1 LDPILRDTLRA
12 QQAKAPYAS
21 YPTTERADYGDTCNQ
36 TQAPGLSGAARQATK
51 AESIIS
57 GLQQRDTYMRS
68 EIEKNERVADILTR
82 HPEFLEFLEVLRSGA
97 V

>member
-1 LDPILRDTLRA
+1 LDQSLKDTLRA
-12 QQAKAPYAS
+12 QQAETPYPS
-21 YPTTERADYGDTCNQ
+21 YPTESANYGDTCNQ
-36 TQAPGLSGAARQATK
+36 AQASGLSGAARQATK

-97 V
+97 I